1 MMPVNYLFGKEV
13 KGFAAPGFSDHHSSQ
28 KAVPSDIVQKN
39 SICSGFEWAWEGE
52 KEEDALSDVGVGWVI
67 CSHPWTV

>member
-13 KGFAAPGFSDHHSSQ
+13 KGFAAPGLSDHHSNQ
-28 KAVPSDIVQKN
+28 KAVPSDTVQKS
-39 SICSGFEWAWEGE
+39 SICSGFGWAWTEE
-52 KEEDALSDVGVGWVI
+52 KEEEALSDVGAGWVI